1 MRRAK
6 TLFAASLLALGATML
21 EPALAASSGPS
32 TRAESPRPTPTTD
45 AEKAREADFEKAEYL
60 IKADKC
66 DEAIPL
72 LKNVVAGNARD
83 ADALNYLGFCHRKTG
98 MLKESLAYYEQALAV
113 NPKHKGAHE
122 YLGELYLRM
131 GDLPKA
137 EGQLAILKGLCPSGC
152 EELED
157 LEADIEDFKANGGKL
172 P

>member
-6 TLFAASLLALGATML
+6 TLFAASLLALGATTL

-72 LKNVVAGNARD
+72 LAEKTGNP
-83 ADALNYLGFCHRKTG
+83 DALIYVCRDFACQRPV
-98 MLKESLAYYEQALAV
+98 S
-113 NPKHKGAHE
+113 
-122 YLGELYLRM
+122 
-131 GDLPKA
+131 DLDEFRQFVQP
-137 EGQLAILKGLCPSGC
+137 E
-152 EELED
+152 
-157 LEADIEDFKANGGKL
+157 
-172 P
+172 